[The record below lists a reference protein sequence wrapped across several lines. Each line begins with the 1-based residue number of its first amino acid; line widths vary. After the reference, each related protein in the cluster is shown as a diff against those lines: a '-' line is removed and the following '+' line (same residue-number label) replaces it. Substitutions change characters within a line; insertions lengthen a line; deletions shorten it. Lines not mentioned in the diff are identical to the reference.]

1 MKKDGQYVGIQDEYV
16 PENDGYVDN
25 KINDSL
31 KGQFTNYVTDKD
43 NQEKIKRGAKKG
55 LKYAKRFGIGY
66 LIFFILMFVFVF
78 GMAIFIFVKVI
89 GTSGRMHS
97 EYKNQQAQHE
107 ITYFN
112 QDFDWYEGT
121 QSGSEVN
128 SLLTKV
134 TKSLKTNKEH
144 IISVS
149 YNGATTSNPD
159 EITALKKQFD
169 DFKKYEISMDYDSKG
184 YINKIT
190 ITDY

>member
-1 MKKDGQYVGIQDEYV
+1 MEKDGQYVGIQDEYV

-25 KINDSL
+25 NINRKL
-31 KGQFTNYVTDKD
+31 KS
-43 NQEKIKRGAKKG
+43 EKN
-55 LKYAKRFGIGY
+55 LKYAKKFGIGY

-89 GTSGRMHS
+89 GTSGRMNS
-97 EYKNQQAQHE
+97 EYKNQQAQRE

-121 QSGSEVN
+121 KSGSEVN
-128 SLLTKV
+128 SLLTEV
-134 TKSLKTNKEH
+134 TKSLKTNKNH

-149 YNGATTSNPD
+149 YNGTNTSNPD
-159 EITALKKQFD
+159 EITTMKKQFD
-169 DFKKYEISMDYDSKG
+169 NFKKYEISMDYDSKG

>member
-1 MKKDGQYVGIQDEYV
+1 
-16 PENDGYVDN
+16 
-25 KINDSL
+25 
-31 KGQFTNYVTDKD
+31 
-43 NQEKIKRGAKKG
+43 
-55 LKYAKRFGIGY
+55 
-66 LIFFILMFVFVF
+66 MFVFVF

-89 GTSGRMHS
+89 GTSSRIHS
-97 EYKNQQAQHE
+97 EAGSRQ

-121 QSGSEVN
+121 QSGSGVN
-128 SLLTKV
+128 SLLTVV

-149 YNGATTSNPD
+149 YNGTTTSNPD